1 MGAVPEPSQYQQ
13 AILAALSVPGDHL
26 VIHATAGAGKTT
38 VLVQIA
44 TAQPAASK
52 QLFLAFARDAA
63 RELSRRLPRTT
74 ETRTVHSLGRLTLV
88 TSLTSRNI
96 QLAQPQPAKSR
107 RLANQCLLR
116 REVIVASSE
125 IACFLAEL
133 ADMVRLR
140 LIRPYDRTTVQ
151 WELDVSG
158 ICPPADNATVDR
170 LFAL

>member
-88 TSLTSRNI
+88 TSLRSRNI
-96 QLAQPQPAKSR
+96 ELAPPQPAKYR
-107 RLANQCLLR
+107 RLANQLLR
-116 REVIVASSE
+116 QQEVNVASSE
-125 IACFLAEL
+125 
-133 ADMVRLR
+133 
-140 LIRPYDRTTVQ
+140 
-151 WELDVSG
+151 
-158 ICPPADNATVDR
+158 NAGFWPNLLTW
-170 LFAL
+170 